1 MVEVEEQA
9 IYILKKDPSLNR
21 ARIPFAFWC
30 KPVWATLRGTGVGVL
45 WNLSVSSL
53 LFFLVPLFLIP
64 SFLFVPEGETSSD
77 DWGDLPIKAT
87 DDFDGLMGDPWGGVG
102 FAVETAARGKVCCGP
117 GCLVI
122 EPGLWALSTAKSV
135 LRPAVGAGGAPILNV
150 IDTLL
155 DELRTRETGSSC
167 LPGAC
172 RE

>member
-1 MVEVEEQA
+1 
-9 IYILKKDPSLNR
+9 
-21 ARIPFAFWC
+21 
-30 KPVWATLRGTGVGVL
+30 VWTKLRGAGVGIL
-45 WNLSVSSL
+45 RNLSVGNSFGRFVDSL
-53 LFFLVPLFLIP
+53 IFFLSPLLLSRFP
-64 SFLFVPEGETSSD
+64 SFLFLLEGGTSSD
-77 DWGDLPIKAT
+77 DWGELPIKAT

>member
-1 MVEVEEQA
+1 MQA
-9 IYILKKDPSLNR
+9 
-21 ARIPFAFWC
+21 
-30 KPVWATLRGTGVGVL
+30 VWTKLRGAGVGIL
-45 WNLSVSSL
+45 RNLSVSNSFGRFVNSLIFFLSL
-53 LFFLVPLFLIP
+53 LFLSRARFLFL
-64 SFLFVPEGETSSD
+64 ETSSD
-77 DWGDLPIKAT
+77 GWGELPIKAT

>member
-1 MVEVEEQA
+1 VG
-9 IYILKKDPSLNR
+9 ILR
-21 ARIPFAFWC
+21 
-30 KPVWATLRGTGVGVL
+30 
-45 WNLSVSSL
+45 NLSVGNSFGRFVDSL
-53 LFFLVPLFLIP
+53 IFFLSPLLLSRIP
-64 SFLFVPEGETSSD
+64 SFLFLREGETSSD

-87 DDFDGLMGDPWGGVG
+87 ADFDGLMGDPWAGVG

>member
-1 MVEVEEQA
+1 MWT
-9 IYILKKDPSLNR
+9 K
-21 ARIPFAFWC
+21 
-30 KPVWATLRGTGVGVL
+30 LRGTGVGIL
-45 WNLSVSSL
+45 RNLSVGNSFGRFVNSLIFFLSL
-53 LFFLVPLFLIP
+53 LFLSRARFLFL
-64 SFLFVPEGETSSD
+64 ETSSD
-77 DWGDLPIKAT
+77 GWGELPIKAT